1 MDTSPASLSSPCK
14 DYIIAGNLKSGTQ
27 ETWDDI
33 TFDPAEA
40 KCSTAKTLEKELNDI
55 QANLVFHTTSSSAAS
70 DNEFMNQEAEE
81 TWMSG
86 PGEDSTLQNSLWH
99 QTERNETVFEERSKE
114 DFEEEVSKEKVNK
127 EVMELDIKKEAI
139 MVEALFKK

>member
-86 PGEDSTLQNSLWH
+86 PGEDSTPCRIFYGIQL
-99 QTERNETVFEERSKE
+99 RGMR
-114 DFEEEVSKEKVNK
+114 
-127 EVMELDIKKEAI
+127 
-139 MVEALFKK
+139 LFLRRGAKRTLRKR